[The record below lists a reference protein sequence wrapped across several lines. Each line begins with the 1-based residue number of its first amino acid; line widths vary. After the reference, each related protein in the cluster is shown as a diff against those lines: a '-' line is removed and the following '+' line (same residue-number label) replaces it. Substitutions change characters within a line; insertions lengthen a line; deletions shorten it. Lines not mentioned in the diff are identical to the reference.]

1 MIPVKLR
8 GFPPG
13 YDEPRG
19 LYSIMSSV
27 SQEHTG
33 FVDDGRILSLLE
45 AGKSA
50 DKARAMDIVDKAREC
65 TGLDLAELAV
75 LLQTDDP
82 DVISA
87 IYESAL
93 YVKNAIYGRRIV
105 FFAPLYVSNV
115 CANNCLYCAFRKDNK
130 QLERRVL
137 TQDQVRREI
146 ELLLA
151 DGHKRVL
158 LVAGEHP
165 VRSGIDYIEDAVA
178 TIYNT
183 RVGNAGIRRVN
194 VNCAPLSVEDF
205 RRLKACKIGTYQ
217 CFQETYHL
225 ETYRKMHPSGPKADY
240 LWRLNAPDRAMEAGI
255 DDVGIGALF
264 GLTDFRF
271 EVMGVLAH
279 AQYLDDKFGVGPHT
293 ISVPRLEPALNAPAA
308 SNPPYAVTDNDM
320 RRIVSCLRLA
330 VPYTGIILSTRERAA
345 FRNEL
350 IALGVSQI
358 SAGSRTSPG
367 GYQDAQAH
375 KPETEQF
382 TIGDDRSLSE
392 VMCSLC
398 KDDYIPS
405 FCTAC
410 YRTGRT
416 GERFMGLAKHGEIHH
431 MCGPNA
437 LLSLKEYLIDYAEG
451 ETRDEGERVL
461 AECLEDLDPKTRKR
475 TMELLARIEA
485 GERDVYV

>member
-1 MIPVKLR
+1 
-8 GFPPG
+8 
-13 YDEPRG
+13 
-19 LYSIMSSV
+19 MSVV
-27 SQEHTG
+27 SQEQVG
-33 FVDDGRILSLLE
+33 FVDDEKIFSLLE

-50 DKARAMDIVDKAREC
+50 DRERALEIVAKAREC
-65 TGLDLAELAV
+65 NGLDLAELAI
-75 LLQTDDP
+75 LLQADDP
-82 DVISA
+82 DVISS
-87 IYESAL
+87 IYEAAL
-93 YVKNAIYGRRIV
+93 YIKNAIYGRRIV

-115 CANNCLYCAFRKDNK
+115 CANNCLYCAFRRDNK
-130 QLERRVL
+130 ELERRVL
-137 TQDQVRREI
+137 SQDEVRREI

-151 DGHKRVL
+151 VGHKRVL
-158 LVAGEHP
+158 VVAGEHP
-165 VRSGIDYIEDAVA
+165 TKSGIDYIESAVA
-178 TIYNT
+178 AVYDTH
-183 RVGNAGIRRVN
+183 VGNASVRRVN

-205 RRLKACKIGTYQ
+205 KRLKATKIGTYQ
-217 CFQETYHL
+217 CFQESYHL
-225 ETYRKMHPSGPKADY
+225 DTYRQMHPSGPKADY
-240 LWRLNAPDRAMEAGI
+240 LWRLLAPDRAMEAGI
-255 DDVGIGALF
+255 DDIGVGALF

-271 EVMGVLAH
+271 EVMGVLMH
-279 AQYLDDKFGVGPHT
+279 SQYLDGKYGVGPHT

-308 SNPPYAVTDNDM
+308 NNPPHAVNDDDM

-330 VPYTGIILSTRERAA
+330 VPYTGIILSTRERGE

-350 IALGVSQI
+350 ISLGVSQV

-367 GYQDAQAH
+367 GYHDAKAH

-382 TIGDDRSLSE
+382 AIADERSLSE

-398 KDDYIPS
+398 KDNYIPS

-416 GERFMGLAKHGEIHH
+416 GERFMSLAKHGEIHH

-461 AECLEDLDPKTRKR
+461 AECLEDMEPKLRRK
-475 TMELLARIEA
+475 TLELLARIEA
-485 GERDVYV
+485 GDRDQYV